1 MKCLERC
8 CTIRHLLIVGF
19 LVLSSS
25 LLSSR
30 AFAVQK
36 EESAGVQ
43 DLLYQARQE
52 SVGLDQ
58 DADQMEMLVR
68 SDLDWQTHATA
79 LEAVEVHVNR
89 LGEITAKLQAERE
102 NASPWQQQTIDR
114 VVPMLREI
122 ATNTT
127 NAITHLN
134 QNQSRPV
141 SGDYPTWL
149 RANAETAHELAQ
161 LISDT
166 IEYGQTRSRLEKLAA
181 ELQINT
187 PELKAR

>member
-1 MKCLERC
+1 MKCFERC
-8 CTIRHLLIVGF
+8 RTIRFLLILGT

-52 SVGLDQ
+52 AVGLDQ

-68 SDLDWQTHATA
+68 SDLDWQAHAA
-79 LEAVEVHVNR
+79 SLESVKAHVNR
-89 LGEITAKLQAERE
+89 LGEIIAKLQDERD

-114 VVPMLREI
+114 VIPMLREI
-122 ATNTT
+122 STNTT
-127 NAITHLN
+127 NAINHLN
-134 QNQSRPV
+134 NNKIRPV

-166 IEYGQTRSRLEKLAA
+166 IEYGQTRSRLEKLAG